1 LIHDNSLDRKKAQ
14 IVPMKISDLT
24 CPSCS
29 SIYEVAESSSPIGRP
44 GRADC
49 AVCGQLLESW
59 QDGKLKA
66 FRLVLSPEHKY
77 RPVAAPPSPI
87 RAMTV

>member
-1 LIHDNSLDRKKAQ
+1 LIDDNSRGQKKQ
-14 IVPMKISDLT
+14 IAPMKISDLT

-29 SIYEVAESSSPIGRP
+29 SVYEVAESNSAIGRP

-77 RPVAAPPSPI
+77 RPVAAPPSPT
-87 RAMTV
+87 RSMAV